1 MAAKR
6 VEYAI
11 ELMLGAKK
19 RSNFDSTVGGVSSGI
34 NSLWGVAKKAA
45 AGITAAFAAVNIKDT
60 IADAMET
67 YTGFEQATATTA
79 AIAGASKTEYDK
91 LEKAAREAGAAT
103 TKTAEESSE
112 ALGYMALAGWN
123 VNDSIQGLMPILKLS
138 ESAQM
143 YLAKASDLVTD
154 SMSAMKLSVK
164 DLPEYLDAVVQGNN
178 SANMNAQQM
187 MEAMILSGGAART
200 LSINYQDLGTAVGV
214 LANNG
219 TKSRKAGTA
228 MNSMLTRIASNKSA
242 IKMMN
247 KLGISIFDTNGQFVG
262 LENALKNINAGIS
275 GLTMEEQAKALK
287 EIAGTN
293 YYSKMIYLLDSV
305 KEGANGAESAWSSL
319 NEQLYDS
326 DGALDKMDAQ
336 ITGTANGA
344 KQIMISAI
352 DDAKIS
358 FGDAVSDEY
367 VAILNDLA
375 GGFNTL
381 SEDITEF
388 ADENELKIHGIFED
402 IEDGAA
408 EIIEIGGN
416 IVDFTVDNID
426 LITSAIEGIGAA
438 FVTAKITDKAM
449 TFASVM
455 KKVISADP
463 ATLVS
468 GISRLN
474 VAVAGVTAAAAI
486 GVTAWRAYQKAEQR
500 AADNNID
507 DHFGNIA
514 LSMDQIDDVAQQIVG
529 KRELTKISV
538 MLEKIGDTDKAIQS
552 LSGNLKTVGGIGWKL
567 KAGLELSKDDEEQ
580 YADQIKEAVTNAQN
594 VIDSQGY
601 AVSLATDLLLG
612 SNSSIGMEND
622 AFYAGL
628 DAQIN
633 TLQKKLNKKISAAVK
648 NGVDIDTDDA
658 IQKLLGRITDI
669 TDAVT
674 GAESEAQL
682 QTIGLKYSGKELN
695 SDTFKALSKD
705 IAKYEKQVTS
715 GAQEAYQTSMT
726 NLNARLSMGDISK
739 KKYNVEKSKLEEG
752 YYQTRADAYSKGT
765 DYITNTIQTAYPGV
779 KAAMKQLSAK
789 MDVELKAAMDKGI
802 TGRDLDAKMQSVAEE
817 SLKGLKVDKTTKNA
831 ISELYKNGLDDIYQQ
846 MEDIR
851 SEISQAGYDA
861 PESLRK
867 SIETT
872 DTILAASG
880 GKTDAQTLLGD
891 KIGNNAEYSTMVQAA
906 AKTGGTVPENMA
918 KGILEGKAKVSDAV
932 NALYDQVESVARSR
946 QIMAP
951 EAVTINTAGAA
962 KATSN
967 THGDL
972 SKIKI
977 RSTATTYHDANGDH
991 TIYRNA
997 FGGIYDREILTTI
1010 AEEGAEAIIPL
1021 DGSSRGKSLWWKA
1034 GQMLGMFGKSQ
1045 KNGTGKAANVVT
1057 TNNATAYL
1065 NSKANSY
1072 NSNAVNR
1079 SLTSTTKSTIYRNAI
1094 GGIYGRKMRP
1104 PEVQSGRDVAMYE
1117 SIANHQQ
1124 SASNTRQDTIN
1135 GGSPVIKYSPNIVI
1149 KGNADQKTVEKA
1161 LDISQQKFEQLME
1174 RYNRS
1179 HKRISFGGA

>member
-11 ELMLGAKK
+11 ELLLGAKK
-19 RSNFDSTVGGVSSGI
+19 KSNFDSTVGGVSSGI
-34 NSLWGVAKKAA
+34 NSLGGVAKKAA

-91 LEKAAREAGAAT
+91 LEKAAREAGAST

-112 ALGYMALAGWN
+112 ALGYMALAGWS
-123 VNDSIQGLMPILKLS
+123 VNDSIQGLMPVLKLS
-138 ESAQM
+138 ESAQLD
-143 YLAKASDLVTD
+143 LAETSDLVTD

-344 KQIMISAI
+344 KQIMISAM

-367 VAILNDLA
+367 IAILNDLA

-408 EIIEIGGN
+408 EIIEIGGD

-438 FVTAKITDKAM
+438 FVTAKITDRAM

-455 KKVISADP
+455 KKVISADPADP

-507 DHFGNIA
+507 EHFGSIA
-514 LSMDQIDDVAQQIVG
+514 LSMDQIDDIAQQIVG
-529 KRELTKISV
+529 KRDLTKISV

-552 LSGNLKTVGGIGWKL
+552 LSGNLKTVGGIEWKL
-567 KAGLELSKDDEEQ
+567 RAGLELSKDDEEQ
-580 YADQIKEAVTNAQN
+580 YADQIREAVTNAQN

-601 AVSLATDLLLG
+601 TVSLATDLLLG

-633 TLQKKLNKKISAAVK
+633 TLQKKLNKKISTAVK

-658 IQKLLGRITDI
+658 IQKLLGKITDI

-765 DYITNTIQTAYPGV
+765 DYITNTIQMAYPGV
-779 KAAMKQLSAK
+779 KAAMKQLSTK

-831 ISELYKNGLDDIYQQ
+831 ISELYRNGLDDIYQQ
-846 MEDIR
+846 MADIR

-880 GKTDAQTLLGD
+880 GKTEAQTLLGD

-951 EAVTINTAGAA
+951 EAVTINTGNASAA
-962 KATSN
+962 TGNLKT
-967 THGDL
+967 T
-972 SKIKI
+972 KI
-977 RSTATTYHDANGDH
+977 RSTATTYRDASGDH

-997 FGGIYDREILTTI
+997 LGGIYDKEILTTV

-1021 DGSSRGKSLWWKA
+1021 DGSSRGKNLWLKA
-1034 GQMLGMFGKSQ
+1034 GQMLGMFGKYKIDIATGNINSANTSVSGPVVRNRNIYQ
-1045 KNGTGKAANVVT
+1045 STSGTEIYSSKISTVAARPRDIAAYKSLVQTSANGSKLNKGT
-1057 TNNATAYL
+1057 TN
-1065 NSKANSY
+1065 
-1072 NSNAVNR
+1072 
-1079 SLTSTTKSTIYRNAI
+1079 
-1094 GGIYGRKMRP
+1094 G
-1104 PEVQSGRDVAMYE
+1104 EVHGAQPITV
-1117 SIANHQQ
+1117 
-1124 SASNTRQDTIN
+1124 
-1135 GGSPVIKYSPNIVI
+1135 KYSPQIVI
-1149 KGNADQKTVEKA
+1149 EGGADQKTVEKA
-1161 LDISQQKFEQLME
+1161 LDISQKKFEQLME

-1179 HKRISFGGA
+1179 HKRVSFGGA

>member
-34 NSLWGVAKKAA
+34 NSLGGVAKKAA

-91 LEKAAREAGAAT
+91 LEKAAREAGAST

-112 ALGYMALAGWN
+112 ALGYMALAGWS
-123 VNDSIQGLMPILKLS
+123 VNDSIQGLMPVLKLS
-138 ESAQM
+138 ESAQLD
-143 YLAKASDLVTD
+143 LAETSDLVTD

-344 KQIMISAI
+344 KQIMISAM

-408 EIIEIGGN
+408 EIIEIGGD

-463 ATLVS
+463 ATPVS

-474 VAVAGVTAAAAI
+474 VAVAGVTAAVAI

-552 LSGNLKTVGGIGWKL
+552 LSGNLKTVGGIEWKL

-601 AVSLATDLLLG
+601 TVSLATDLLLG

-622 AFYAGL
+622 VFYAGL

-658 IQKLLGRITDI
+658 IQKLLGKITDI

-779 KAAMKQLSAK
+779 KAAMKQLSTK
-789 MDVELKAAMDKGI
+789 MDVELKVAMDKGI

-831 ISELYKNGLDDIYQQ
+831 ISELYKSGLDDIYQQ
-846 MEDIR
+846 MADIR
-851 SEISQAGYDA
+851 SEISQAGYDT

-967 THGDL
+967 TSGDL

-997 FGGIYDREILTTI
+997 LGGIYDREILTTV
-1010 AEEGAEAIIPL
+1010 AEEGSEAIIPL
-1021 DGSSRGKSLWWKA
+1021 DGSSRGKNLWWKA
-1034 GQMLGMFGKSQ
+1034 GQMLGMLGKSQ
-1045 KNGTGKAANVVT
+1045 KSGGGQAPLRKAS
-1057 TNNATAYL
+1057 AT
-1065 NSKANSY
+1065 
-1072 NSNAVNR
+1072 
-1079 SLTSTTKSTIYRNAI
+1079 
-1094 GGIYGRKMRP
+1094 MP
-1104 PEVQSGRDVAMYE
+1104 RDITVYE
-1117 SIANHQQ
+1117 SLKNVSVGEKQGTSGNA
-1124 SASNTRQDTIN
+1124 
-1135 GGSPVIKYSPNIVI
+1135 GSPGQPVSVTYSPNIVI
-1149 KGNADQKTVEKA
+1149 NGATDQRTVEKA
-1161 LDISQQKFEQLME
+1161 LDISQRKFEQLME

>member
-11 ELMLGAKK
+11 ELLLGAKK
-19 RSNFDSTVGGVSSGI
+19 RSNFDSTVSGVSSGI
-34 NSLWGVAKKAA
+34 DSIGGVAKKVA
-45 AGITAAFAAVNIKDT
+45 AGITATFAAVNVKDA

-67 YTGFEQATATTA
+67 YTGFEQTTANTA

-91 LEKAAREAGAAT
+91 LEKAARDAGAAT

-123 VNDSIQGLMPILKLS
+123 VNDSIQGLMPVLKLS
-138 ESAQM
+138 ESAQLD
-143 YLAKASDLVTD
+143 LAETSDLVTD

-187 MEAMILSGGAART
+187 MESMILSGGAART
-200 LSINYQDLGTAVGV
+200 LSINYQDLGTAIGI

-219 TKSRKAGTA
+219 TKGKKAGTA
-228 MNSMLTRIASNKSA
+228 MNAMLTRIASNDSA
-242 IKMMN
+242 IKMMD
-247 KLGISIFDTNGQFVG
+247 KLNISIFDANGRFIG
-262 LENALKNINAGIS
+262 LEGALKNINAGIG
-275 GLTMEEQAKALK
+275 GLTMEDQAKALK
-287 EIAGTN
+287 EIAGTQ
-293 YYSKMIYLLDSV
+293 YYSKMTYLLDSV
-305 KEGANGAESAWSSL
+305 KEGANGAESAWGSL

-344 KQIMISAI
+344 KQIMQSAM

-358 FGDAVSDEY
+358 FGDAFSDEY

-381 SEDITEF
+381 SENITEF

-408 EIIEIGGN
+408 KIIDIGENVVG
-416 IVDFTVDNID
+416 FMVDNID
-426 LITSAIEGIGAA
+426 IVTSAIEGIGAA
-438 FVTAKITDKAM
+438 FVTSKITDRAI
-449 TFASVM
+449 TFASIM

-463 ATLVS
+463 TTLVG
-468 GISRLN
+468 GISKLN
-474 VAVAGVTAAAAI
+474 IAVAGVTAAAAI
-486 GVTAWRAYQKAEQR
+486 GVTAWRAYQKAEER
-500 AADNNID
+500 AAENNID
-507 DHFGNIA
+507 EHFGNIA
-514 LSMDQIDDVAQQIVG
+514 LSMDQIDDIAQQIVG

-552 LSGNLKTVGGIGWKL
+552 LSGNLKTVGGIEWKL
-567 KAGLELSKDDEEQ
+567 RAGLELSKDDEEQ

-601 AVSLATDLLLG
+601 TVSLATDLLLG

-622 AFYAGL
+622 KFYAGL

-633 TLQKKLNKKISAAVK
+633 ALQKKLNKKISTAVK

-658 IQKLLGRITDI
+658 IQKLLGKITDI

-715 GAQEAYQTSMT
+715 GAQQAYQTSMT

-739 KKYNVEKSKLEEG
+739 KQYNTEKSKLEEG
-752 YYQTRADAYSKGT
+752 YYKTRADAYSKGT
-765 DYITNTIQTAYPGV
+765 DYITNTIQSAYPGV
-779 KAAMKQLSAK
+779 KTAMEQLSTK
-789 MDVELKAAMDKGI
+789 MDTELKTAMDKGI

-846 MEDIR
+846 MADIR

-861 PESLRK
+861 PESLRN

-872 DTILAASG
+872 DSILAVSG

-891 KIGNNAEYSTMVQAA
+891 KIGKNAEYSTMVQAA

-932 NALYDQVESVARSR
+932 NVLYDQVESVARSR

-962 KATSN
+962 KAVSN
-967 THGDL
+967 SKGDL
-972 SKIKI
+972 SKTKI
-977 RSTATTYHDANGDH
+977 RSTATTVRDKTGVH

-997 FGGIYDREILTTI
+997 LGGIYNRQILTTV

-1021 DGSSRGKSLWWKA
+1021 DGSNRGKNLWMRA
-1034 GQMLGMFGKSQ
+1034 GQMLGMFGKNTQSVSAQ
-1045 KNGTGKAANVVT
+1045 RDIAA
-1057 TNNATAYL
+1057 
-1065 NSKANSY
+1065 Y
-1072 NSNAVNR
+1072 NSIKGSAVK
-1079 SLTSTTKSTIYRNAI
+1079 SSKTSA
-1094 GGIYGRKMRP
+1094 GQ
-1104 PEVQSGRDVAMYE
+1104 VSG
-1117 SIANHQQ
+1117 
-1124 SASNTRQDTIN
+1124 NTGQPIT
-1135 GGSPVIKYSPNIVI
+1135 VTYSPKIVI
-1149 KGNADQKTVEKA
+1149 EGSADKKAVEQA
-1161 LDISQQKFEQLME
+1161 LDISQKKFEQLMD
-1174 RYNRS
+1174 RYNRT
-1179 HKRISFGGA
+1179 HKRISFGGAS